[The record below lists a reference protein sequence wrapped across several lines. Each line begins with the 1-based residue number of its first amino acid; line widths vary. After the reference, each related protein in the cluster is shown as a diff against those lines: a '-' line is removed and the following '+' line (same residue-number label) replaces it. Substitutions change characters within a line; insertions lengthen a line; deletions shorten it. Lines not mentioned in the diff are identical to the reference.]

1 MPSYAAFGL
10 SIDSEI
16 PLPELPETR
25 APADIV
31 IRLGSVP
38 KPPMPAGDNDD
49 YIRLSDDRYAFHTPH
64 GGFLLTAAREL
75 TVDPSPGITPTLLRL
90 VILGRALGALLQW
103 RGRFVLHASSV
114 AHGGRARVVAG
125 ASGSGK
131 STTAAAHIA
140 RGWHLVA
147 DDLVVIDLDGDEPR
161 VLPAYP
167 QLRLWPDAAASLG
180 IEIGSKERV
189 HRDHDKRIVPIE
201 PGDLA
206 SESLPIE
213 SIVILKRDASDVL
226 DPSEHNALE
235 RPEGRAT
242 AMVVSLDRQAALVEL
257 LRHSYAPRI
266 MRALGRQ
273 AEHMAQCARLAGS
286 VVIARASLDTK
297 QGGPIDAAILVELL
311 DDGVRDSQKTFGITR
326 RSP

>member
-1 MPSYAAFGL
+1 MP
-10 SIDSEI
+10 D
-16 PLPELPETR
+16 
-25 APADIV
+25 
-31 IRLGSVP
+31 
-38 KPPMPAGDNDD
+38 GDNDD

-103 RGRFVLHASSV
+103 RGRFVLHASAV
-114 AHGGRARVVAG
+114 ANGGRVRVVAG

-140 RGWHLVA
+140 RGWRLVA

-167 QLRLWPDAAASLG
+167 QLRLWPDAAAALG
-180 IEIGSKERV
+180 IEIGSTERV
-189 HRDHDKRIVPIE
+189 HRDHDKRIVPIA

-206 SESLPIE
+206 SESLPME
-213 SIVILKRDASDVL
+213 SIVIIERVARGV
-226 DPSEHNALE
+226 LE
-235 RPEGRAT
+235 RPERDVLERPDLGSPAVFDR
-242 AMVVSLDRQAALVEL
+242 LDRQAALVEL

-273 AEHMAQCARLAGS
+273 AGHMAQCARLAGS
-286 VVIARASLDTK
+286 ITVARATLHTA
-297 QGGPIDAAILVELL
+297 QGGPIEAGALVEAL
-311 DDGVRDSQKTFGITR
+311 DDGIGDSQKTFGNTR